1 MTRIKRIGVKQT
13 AKFAT
18 AFYFAMMAVFFVPII
33 LLSLLFGLFGKSQDL
48 FSFGGAVFGGV
59 ILILIP
65 IGYALFGGLMV
76 AASAAL
82 YNFVAKRVGGIEVEI
97 ETSQQ
102 SPAKEKPTTSSLKVS
117 K

>member
-1 MTRIKRIGVKQT
+1 MAQIKRIGVKQT

-18 AFYFAMMAVFFVPII
+18 AFYFAMMAVFFIPII
-33 LLSLLFGLFGKSQDL
+33 LISLLFGLFGKSQDL
-48 FSFGGAVFGGV
+48 FSFGGAVFSGV

-76 AASAAL
+76 ALSAAL

-97 ETSQQ
+97 ESKE
-102 SPAKEKPTTSSLKVS
+102 PASSKV

>member
-1 MTRIKRIGVKQT
+1 MVRINKIGVKQT

-18 AFYFAMMAVFFVPII
+18 VFYFVMMGVIFLPII
-33 LLSLLFGLFGKSQDL
+33 IISLLFGLYGKSQNL
-48 FSFGGAVFGGV
+48 FSFGGAVFSGV
-59 ILILIP
+59 VLILVP

-97 ETSQQ
+97 DTN
-102 SPAKEKPTTSSLKVS
+102 KPSSNKLKLS

>member
-1 MTRIKRIGVKQT
+1 MPQIKRIGVKQT

-18 AFYFAMMAVFFVPII
+18 AFYFVMLAII
-33 LLSLLFGLFGKSQDL
+33 FIPLTLISLFFGLFGKTQNL

-65 IGYALFGGLMV
+65 ILYALFGGLMV

-82 YNFVAKRVGGIEVEI
+82 YNFVAKRVGGIELEI
-97 ETSQQ
+97 EDKKTEDRKTS
-102 SPAKEKPTTSSLKVS
+102 
-117 K
+117 

>member
-1 MTRIKRIGVKQT
+1 MAQIKRIGVKQT

-18 AFYFAMMAVFFVPII
+18 YFYFAMMTVFFIPII
-33 LLSLLFGLFGKSQDL
+33 LISLLFGLFGKSQNL
-48 FSFGGAVFGGV
+48 FSFGGAVFSGV

-65 IGYALFGGLMV
+65 IGYALFGGFMV
-76 AASAAL
+76 AISAAL

-97 ETSQQ
+97 ES
-102 SPAKEKPTTSSLKVS
+102 KKPVSSKV